1 MVVILHKNKSAEEK
15 FIMKTTTVLT
25 LTGIISLTAIAF
37 SGASAQAV
45 TATTAQG
52 DSEGTVTL
60 KKTVLPGGSAE
71 VVDPETV
78 KPAPVAPVTPP
89 EMKPEVG
96 DDTASMVYYPD
107 FEFGEHTYQITKA
120 ATYDA
125 IAPVFKQENNTDKV
139 MPNFVQVNNSPE
151 AATWKVSVSAT
162 EFVAAGASGSV
173 LAGAQMKL
181 NNVIVN
187 NQLGNAATTPAAA
200 YTLTPGNSVT
210 VGNYTKPE
218 NDTYNALSINSI
230 VFGSTS
236 ATPTGEADE
245 SGDTVMYNPGVQLT
259 VPSGMSIQ
267 NTTYTSDLEWTMES
281 TI

>member
-1 MVVILHKNKSAEEK
+1 
-15 FIMKTTTVLT
+15 MKTTTLIT
-25 LTGIISLTAIAF
+25 IAGIISLTAVAL
-37 SGASAQAV
+37 SGVSAQAV

-60 KKTVLPGGSAE
+60 KKNILPGGSAE
-71 VVDPETV
+71 VVDPGTV
-78 KPAPVAPVTPP
+78 NPAPVAPVTPP
-89 EMKPEVG
+89 ELKPEVG
-96 DDTASMVYYPD
+96 DDTASLVYYPD
-107 FEFGEHTYQITKA
+107 FEFGEHTYQVTKA

-125 IAPVFKQENNTDKV
+125 IAPVFKQADNTDKA

-151 AATWKVSVSAT
+151 AGTWKVSVTAT
-162 EFVAAGASGSV
+162 DFVAAGASKGV
-173 LAGAQMKL
+173 LSGAQMKL
-181 NNVIVN
+181 NNVVVN
-187 NQLGNAATTPAAA
+187 NQLGNAATTTAAT

-230 VFGSTS
+230 VFGATST
-236 ATPTGEADE
+236 TPTGEADE
-245 SGDTVMYNPGVQLT
+245 SGDTVTYNPGVQLS

-267 NTTYTSDLEWTMES
+267 NTTYTADLEWTMES